1 MAVLEKIRVRFGV
14 AVSVIIALALL
25 SFIIDPNTLSSV
37 TQFMSSKNDVGE
49 INGKSISYQDFS
61 ADIDTY
67 TVISEMMTGSS
78 VKSDEDQK
86 NIRNQAWQAL
96 IDKYL
101 FVKNANAAGIEV
113 GEEELLDLTTGEN
126 VSAIIAQNFV
136 DQDGNFSKEM
146 LINFVQEAK
155 DDESGRLSTL
165 WNYMQNVI
173 RTQQYYSKYYAL
185 FSNSGIETPLML
197 ARAIDENN
205 VTSNVD
211 FVTVPTGYMP
221 DSLVNITSSEIKKYY
236 KSHKKFFRQQE
247 SRDIE
252 YVVFEVVPSASDI
265 AEARDA
271 FLSQYEEFAS
281 SDNMKSFLLRNSE
294 RQLSNYWYKDG
305 ELNTVSKPVNDFV
318 ASAAKGAVSDM
329 IVDGNKFYA
338 VKVMDVA
345 KLPDDIM
352 VRYTRLADGESASDS
367 TLAVLRAAEP
377 MQMTQSYIIPGFEVL
392 FGAKLKTP
400 QIVETKQYGKFLAE
414 VTEAGEPSLKK
425 QVAIY
430 EKTAIPGKETYN
442 GYYSQANTLATK
454 AQGKLD
460 AYNAAVEE
468 LGLLSHPVNTM
479 LRTSEKLGSI
489 DNTKEITRWAFDQ
502 KKSGKVS
509 EIITVNQNYFF
520 VVACTGVHKEG
531 YTPIKDVALSIRS
544 TLKTEKVREMKAEEV
559 AGKVEGLS
567 TLEEMAEAL
576 GTTVSHKDDISFS
589 SLVSQGSD
597 PGFIGAVASAEEG
610 EIVGPVAGSYGIYMF
625 RVNSRETGSYFT
637 EDDAKSKAEQLAQ
650 RNAQMMMY
658 VMMEDADVKDN
669 RAKFF

>member
-236 KSHKKFFRQQE
+236 K
-247 SRDIE
+247 
-252 YVVFEVVPSASDI
+252 
-265 AEARDA
+265 
-271 FLSQYEEFAS
+271 LS
-281 SDNMKSFLLRNSE
+281 L
-294 RQLSNYWYKDG
+294 
-305 ELNTVSKPVNDFV
+305 
-318 ASAAKGAVSDM
+318 
-329 IVDGNKFYA
+329 IH
-338 VKVMDVA
+338 
-345 KLPDDIM
+345 I
-352 VRYTRLADGESASDS
+352 
-367 TLAVLRAAEP
+367 
-377 MQMTQSYIIPGFEVL
+377 
-392 FGAKLKTP
+392 
-400 QIVETKQYGKFLAE
+400 
-414 VTEAGEPSLKK
+414 
-425 QVAIY
+425 
-430 EKTAIPGKETYN
+430 
-442 GYYSQANTLATK
+442 
-454 AQGKLD
+454 
-460 AYNAAVEE
+460 
-468 LGLLSHPVNTM
+468 
-479 LRTSEKLGSI
+479 
-489 DNTKEITRWAFDQ
+489 
-502 KKSGKVS
+502 
-509 EIITVNQNYFF
+509 
-520 VVACTGVHKEG
+520 
-531 YTPIKDVALSIRS
+531 
-544 TLKTEKVREMKAEEV
+544 
-559 AGKVEGLS
+559 
-567 TLEEMAEAL
+567 
-576 GTTVSHKDDISFS
+576 
-589 SLVSQGSD
+589 
-597 PGFIGAVASAEEG
+597 
-610 EIVGPVAGSYGIYMF
+610 
-625 RVNSRETGSYFT
+625 
-637 EDDAKSKAEQLAQ
+637 
-650 RNAQMMMY
+650 
-658 VMMEDADVKDN
+658 
-669 RAKFF
+669 